1 MGCLPGSLETARS
14 VQKLQKHNNK
24 VVAAGDPELW
34 AVCAERL
41 AGGFREPSHLSP
53 SGGRFCAENGQTK
66 GPLLSATPRQHGTQ
80 RCGFPPCLSLLGE
93 DLCLQLGCGVPKSGY
108 SRKTRSPSTGTF
120 WESTLKTLTR
130 QYLLNQTL
138 K

>member
-14 VQKLQKHNNK
+14 VQKLQKHSNK

-53 SGGRFCAENGQTK
+53 SGGRFCSENGQTK
-66 GPLLSATPRQHGTQ
+66 GPLLSATPRQRGTQ
-80 RCGFPPCLSLLGE
+80 GCGFPLAFLSWVRTCVFSSGVESLSLAILERREVLPQGPFE
-93 DLCLQLGCGVPKSGY
+93 NPH
-108 SRKTRSPSTGTF
+108 
-120 WESTLKTLTR
+120 LKL
-130 QYLLNQTL
+130 
-138 K
+138 